1 MKKKIGLVIG
11 VVIITLCALYLTI
24 VQPKNEAVEITGMA
38 SNSLQEKPVL
48 TDAETVPEIEVF
60 TAYDEPLNVFNF
72 LSDAMDRGSHD
83 YSEHPLLIDPS
94 AYQKKEIARGDVVV
108 YEAEFFNGKSR
119 TVGRVVGLPG
129 EEVEVVDGQVFID
142 GQKLN
147 TFYGRAHRV
156 GTSSSEEFKAWFEEN
171 SSSASTTT
179 GMEELFE
186 MDIEK
191 FRLAQTELFVVG
203 DDWFRGHQNR
213 VASSEIQGEV
223 LGYYVEKTVE
233 GE

>member
-1 MKKKIGLVIG
+1 M
-11 VVIITLCALYLTI
+11 
-24 VQPKNEAVEITGMA
+24 
-38 SNSLQEKPVL
+38 
-48 TDAETVPEIEVF
+48 
-60 TAYDEPLNVFNF
+60 
-72 LSDAMDRGSHD
+72 
-83 YSEHPLLIDPS
+83 
-94 AYQKKEIARGDVVV
+94 
-108 YEAEFFNGKSR
+108 
-119 TVGRVVGLPG
+119 
-129 EEVEVVDGQVFID
+129 DGQVFID

-203 DDWFRGHQNR
+203 EPGCK
-213 VASSEIQGEV
+213 
-223 LGYYVEKTVE
+223 L
-233 GE
+233 